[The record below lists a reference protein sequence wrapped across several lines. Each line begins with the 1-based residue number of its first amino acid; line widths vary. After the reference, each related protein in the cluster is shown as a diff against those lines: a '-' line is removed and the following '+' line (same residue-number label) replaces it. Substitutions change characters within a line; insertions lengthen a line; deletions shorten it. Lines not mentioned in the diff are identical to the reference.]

1 MKVNACHMSNKK
13 FLIGCLL
20 LLGSLQ
26 IFAQSK
32 NVWNGKKCAVSLTY
46 DDALNIDL
54 DKVIPALD
62 SVKLKG
68 TFYLIASSKAFT
80 NRLKE
85 WKVVATHGH
94 EIANHSLFH
103 PCASGPGRGFVT
115 ADYDLK
121 TYSIR
126 RINDEMRMANTVFE
140 ALDGKKKR
148 TYAYPC
154 GDTKIKDS
162 SYIDPSKTEFV
173 AARGTNPQMET
184 IEKIDIYNVGS
195 YMINGQSG
203 QYLIDLVK
211 KAMETNSFL
220 VFLFHGVGGEHSLNV
235 SVEAHSELLH
245 FLKQHE
251 KEIWNAPFIDIAEH
265 VKAYQASKTAQK

>member
-1 MKVNACHMSNKK
+1 MTKKK
-13 FLIGCLL
+13 FLIGFLF
-20 LLGSLQ
+20 LLGTLP
-26 IFAQSK
+26 IFAQNK

-62 SVKLKG
+62 SVNLKG

-85 WKVVATHGH
+85 WKVAAAHGH

-103 PCASGPGRGFVT
+103 PCAGGPGRSFVT

-154 GDTKIKDS
+154 GDTKINDS

-173 AARGTNPQMET
+173 AARGTKSEMLT
-184 IEKIDIYNVGS
+184 IDKIDIYNVGS

-203 QYLIDLVK
+203 QELIDLVK
-211 KAMETNSFL
+211 KAMETNTYL

-235 SVEAHSELLH
+235 STEAHSQLIH
-245 FLKQHE
+245 FLKQQE
-251 KEIWNAPFIDIAEH
+251 KEVWVAPFIDVAEH
-265 VKAYQASKTAQK
+265 IRKVQSEKTAKN

>member
-1 MKVNACHMSNKK
+1 MSNKK
-13 FLIGCLL
+13 FLIVAIL
-20 LLGSLQ
+20 LLGGFYV
-26 IFAQSK
+26 FAQNK

-85 WKVVATHGH
+85 WKVAAGKGH

-103 PCASGPGRGFVT
+103 PCASGPGRSFVT
-115 ADYDLK
+115 AEYDLK

-126 RINDEMRMANTVFE
+126 RMNDEMRMANAVFE

-154 GDTKIKDS
+154 GDLKINDS
-162 SYIDPSKTEFV
+162 LYIEPSKTEFI
-173 AARGTNPQMET
+173 AARGVKAEMLP
-184 IEKIDIYNVGS
+184 IDKIDIYNVGS
-195 YMINGQSG
+195 YMINGQTG
-203 QYLIDLVK
+203 QQLIDLVK
-211 KAMETNSFL
+211 KAMETNTYL

-235 SVEAHSELLH
+235 STEAHSELLH
-245 FLKQHE
+245 FLKQQE
-251 KEIWNAPFIDIAEH
+251 KEIWIAPFIDVMEH
-265 VKAYQASKTAQK
+265 VKKRQASSATAGK

>member
-1 MKVNACHMSNKK
+1 MIYKK
-13 FLIGCLL
+13 IIFFALL
-20 LLGSLQ
+20 LLSGSILS
-26 IFAQSK
+26 AQ
-32 NVWNGKKCAVSLTY
+32 NVNGWKGKKCAVALTY
-46 DDALNIDL
+46 DDALNINL

-62 SVKLKG
+62 LVNLKG

-85 WKVVATHGH
+85 WKVAADHGH
-94 EIANHSLFH
+94 ELANHSLFH

-126 RINDEMRMANTVFE
+126 RINDEIRMANSVFE

-154 GDTKIKDS
+154 GDTKIGDS
-162 SYIDPSKTEFV
+162 LYINPSKTEFV
-173 AARGTNPQMET
+173 AARGVKPEMLP
-184 IEKIDIYNVGS
+184 IDKIDLYNVGS

-203 QYLIDLVK
+203 EYLINLVK
-211 KAMETNSFL
+211 KAMETNTFL

-235 SVEAHSELLH
+235 SVEAHSQLLH
-245 FLKQHE
+245 FLKQNE
-251 KEIWNAPFIDIAEH
+251 NAIWTAPFIDIAEH
-265 VKAYQASKTAQK
+265 IKAYQASKTAQK

>member
-1 MKVNACHMSNKK
+1 MITKRNVFFIFS
-13 FLIGCLL
+13 FLC
-20 LLGSLQ
+20 SLTV
-26 IFAQSK
+26 FAQSK
-32 NVWNGKKCAVSLTY
+32 NVWNGKKCAIALTY

-54 DKVIPALD
+54 DNVIPALD

-85 WKVVATHGH
+85 WKVAATHGH
-94 EIANHSLFH
+94 ELANHSLFH
-103 PCASGPGRGFVT
+103 PCSSGPGRGFVI

-126 RINDEMRMANTVFE
+126 RMNDEMRMANTVFE

-154 GDTKIKDS
+154 GDTKIGDS
-162 SYIDPSKTEFV
+162 SYIDPSKNEFV
-173 AARGTNPQMET
+173 AARGVKPEMLT
-184 IEKIDIYNVGS
+184 IDKIDIYNVGS
-195 YMINGQSG
+195 YMINGQNG

-211 KAMETNSFL
+211 KAMETNTFL

-235 SVEAHSELLH
+235 SLEAHSQLLH
-245 FLKQHE
+245 FLKQNE
-251 KEIWNAPFIDIAEH
+251 KDIWIAPFIDIAEH
-265 VKAYQASKTAQK
+265 VKKFQTAKTAISK

>member
-1 MKVNACHMSNKK
+1 MTINRKILFS
-13 FLIGCLL
+13 GLL
-20 LLGSLQ
+20 LLSSSLL
-26 IFAQSK
+26 FAQSQTA
-32 NVWNGKKCAVSLTY
+32 WNGKKCAVALTY
-46 DDALNIDL
+46 DDALNINL

-85 WKVVATHGH
+85 WKVAAEHGH
-94 EIANHSLFH
+94 ELANHSLFH

-115 ADYDLK
+115 ADYDLR

-126 RINDEMRMANTVFE
+126 RMNDEMRMANSVFE
-140 ALDGKKKR
+140 AVDGKKKR

-154 GDTKIKDS
+154 GDTKIGDS

-173 AARGTNPQMET
+173 AARGVKAEMLP

-203 QYLIDLVK
+203 QQLVDLVK

-235 SVEAHSELLH
+235 SVEAHSQLLH

-265 VKAYQASKTAQK
+265 IKAYQASKTAQK

>member
-1 MKVNACHMSNKK
+1 MTLKK
-13 FLIGCLL
+13 ISFSFFLFLASQVIY
-20 LLGSLQ
+20 
-26 IFAQSK
+26 AQHK
-32 NVWNGKKCAVSLTY
+32 TMWNGKKCAVALTY
-46 DDALNIDL
+46 DDALNVHL
-54 DKVIPALD
+54 DKTIPALD

-85 WKVVATHGH
+85 WKVAASHGH
-94 EIANHSLFH
+94 ELANHSLFH

-126 RINDEMRMANTVFE
+126 RINDEIRMTNSILE
-140 ALDGKKKR
+140 AVDGKKKR

-154 GDTKIKDS
+154 GDTKIGDS
-162 SYIDPSKTEFV
+162 SYLDPSKSEFI
-173 AARGTNPQMET
+173 AARGVKAEMLPIDKM
-184 IEKIDIYNVGS
+184 DIYNIGS

-203 QYLIDLVK
+203 QELIELVK
-211 KAMETNSFL
+211 KAMQTNTFL

-235 SVEAHSELLH
+235 SLEAHRQLLH
-245 FLKQHE
+245 YLKQQE
-251 KEIWNAPFIDIAEH
+251 KQIWIAPFIDIAEH
-265 VKAYQASKTAQK
+265 VKKYQASKNIKN

>member
-1 MKVNACHMSNKK
+1 MSNKK
-13 FLIGCLL
+13 LL
-20 LLGSLQ
+20 LYSVFLLSTISG
-26 IFAQSK
+26 FAQNK
-32 NVWNGKKCAVSLTY
+32 NAWNGKKCAVSLTY

-54 DKVIPALD
+54 DKVIPVLD

-85 WKVVATHGH
+85 WKVAASHGH

-103 PCASGPGRGFVT
+103 PCASGPGRNFVT
-115 ADYDLK
+115 AEYDLK
-121 TYSIR
+121 TYSIK
-126 RINDEMRMANTVFE
+126 RINDEMRMANAVFE

-154 GDTKIKDS
+154 GDTKINDS

-173 AARGTNPQMET
+173 AARGTKPEMQT
-184 IEKIDIYNVGS
+184 IDKIDIYNVGS
-195 YMINGQSG
+195 YMINGETG
-203 QYLIDLVK
+203 QQLIDLVK
-211 KAMETNSFL
+211 KAMETNTYL

-235 SVEAHSELLH
+235 STEAHSQLLH
-245 FLKQHE
+245 YLKQHE
-251 KEIWNAPFIDIAEH
+251 KEIWVAPFINVMEH
-265 VKAYQASKTAQK
+265 VKKHQASSGAAGK

>member
-1 MKVNACHMSNKK
+1 MSINRK
-13 FLIGCLL
+13 FLFCSFLVFISSLL
-20 LLGSLQ
+20 
-26 IFAQSK
+26 FAQNK
-32 NVWNGKKCAVSLTY
+32 DVWKGKKCAVALTY

-62 SVKLKG
+62 SVQLKG

-85 WKVVATHGH
+85 WKAAASHGH
-94 EIANHSLFH
+94 ELANHSLFH

-126 RINDEMRMANTVFE
+126 RMNDEMRMANSVFE

-154 GDTKIKDS
+154 G
-162 SYIDPSKTEFV
+162 
-173 AARGTNPQMET
+173 
-184 IEKIDIYNVGS
+184 
-195 YMINGQSG
+195 
-203 QYLIDLVK
+203 
-211 KAMETNSFL
+211 
-220 VFLFHGVGGEHSLNV
+220 
-235 SVEAHSELLH
+235 
-245 FLKQHE
+245 
-251 KEIWNAPFIDIAEH
+251 
-265 VKAYQASKTAQK
+265 

>member
-1 MKVNACHMSNKK
+1 MNNKSL
-13 FLIGCLL
+13 LIF
-20 LLGSLQ
+20 SLVLFCQ
-26 IFAQSK
+26 LSIFAQNK
-32 NVWNGKKCAVSLTY
+32 NVWKGKKCAVSLTY

-85 WKVVATHGH
+85 WKVAANKGH

-103 PCASGPGRGFVT
+103 PCASGPGRSFVT
-115 ADYDLK
+115 AEYDLK
-121 TYSIR
+121 TYSIK
-126 RINDEMRMANTVFE
+126 RINDEMRMANAVFE
-140 ALDGKKKR
+140 AVDGKKKR

-154 GDTKIKDS
+154 GDTKINDS

-173 AARGTNPQMET
+173 AARGTKSEMLP
-184 IEKIDIYNVGS
+184 IDKIDVYNVGS
-195 YMINGQSG
+195 YMINGQTG
-203 QYLIDLVK
+203 QQLIDLVK
-211 KAMETNSFL
+211 KAMETNTYL

-235 SVEAHSELLH
+235 STEAHSQLLR
-245 FLKQHE
+245 FLKQQE
-251 KEIWNAPFIDIAEH
+251 KEIWVAPFIDVMEH
-265 VKAYQASKTAQK
+265 VKKHQGASATAGK

>member
-1 MKVNACHMSNKK
+1 MISKK
-13 FLIGCLL
+13 ILIGLIL
-20 LLGSLQ
+20 LLGTLP
-26 IFAQSK
+26 IFAQNK

-54 DKVIPALD
+54 DNVIPALD
-62 SVKLKG
+62 SMKLKG
-68 TFYLIASSKAFT
+68 TFYLIASSIAFT

-85 WKVVATHGH
+85 WKVAATHGH
-94 EIANHSLFH
+94 ELANHSLFH
-103 PCASGPGRGFVT
+103 PCASGEGRGFVT

-126 RINDEMRMANTVFE
+126 RMNDEMRMANTVFE

-154 GDTKIKDS
+154 GDTKIGDS

-173 AARGTNPQMET
+173 AARGVKSEMLP
-184 IEKIDIYNVGS
+184 IDKIDIYNVGS

-211 KAMETNSFL
+211 KAMETNTYL

-235 SVEAHSELLH
+235 SLEAHSQLLH
-245 FLKQHE
+245 YLKQHE
-251 KEIWNAPFIDIAEH
+251 KEIWVAPFIDVMEH
-265 VKAYQASKTAQK
+265 VKRYQATKTAQR

>member
-1 MKVNACHMSNKK
+1 MINKK
-13 FLIGCLL
+13 FFICSVFILSGI
-20 LLGSLQ
+20 SV
-26 IFAQSK
+26 FAQNK

-85 WKVVATHGH
+85 WKAAANRGH

-103 PCASGPGRGFVT
+103 PCASGPGRSFVT
-115 ADYDLK
+115 AEYDLK
-121 TYSIR
+121 TYSIK
-126 RINDEMRMANTVFE
+126 RINDEMRMANAVFE

-154 GDTKIKDS
+154 GDTRINDS

-173 AARGTNPQMET
+173 AARGTKAEMQT
-184 IEKIDIYNVGS
+184 IDKIDVYNVGS
-195 YMINGQSG
+195 FMINGESG
-203 QYLIDLVK
+203 QQLINLVK
-211 KAMETNSFL
+211 KAMQTNTYL

-235 SVEAHSELLH
+235 SVEAHSQLLH
-245 FLKQHE
+245 YLKQHQ
-251 KEIWNAPFIDIAEH
+251 KEIWIAPFIDVMEH
-265 VKAYQASKTAQK
+265 VKNSQNLSATAGK

>member
-1 MKVNACHMSNKK
+1 MINKK
-13 FLIGCLL
+13 IFICSILL
-20 LLGSLQ
+20 LSNFS
-26 IFAQSK
+26 IFAQNK

-54 DKVIPALD
+54 DNVIPALD
-62 SVKLKG
+62 SMKLKG

-85 WKVVATHGH
+85 WKVAASHGH

-126 RINDEMRMANTVFE
+126 RMNDEMRMANSVFE

-154 GDTKIKDS
+154 GDTKIGDS

-173 AARGTNPQMET
+173 AARGVKGEMLP
-184 IEKIDIYNVGS
+184 IDKIDIYNVGS

-211 KAMETNSFL
+211 KAMEINTYL

-235 SVEAHSELLH
+235 SLEAHSQLVH
-245 FLKQHE
+245 YLKQHE
-251 KEIWNAPFIDIAEH
+251 KEIWVAPFIDIMEH
-265 VKAYQASKTAQK
+265 VKKYQATKTAQR

>member
-1 MKVNACHMSNKK
+1 MNNKK
-13 FLIGCLL
+13 IIICSFLFFAAC
-20 LLGSLQ
+20 ST
-26 IFAQSK
+26 FAQNK

-54 DKVIPALD
+54 DNVIPALD

-80 NRLKE
+80 SRLKE
-85 WKVVATHGH
+85 WKVAAGHGH

-103 PCASGPGRGFVT
+103 PCDGGPGRSFVT

-121 TYSIR
+121 NYSIK

-140 ALDGKKKR
+140 ELDGKKKR

-154 GDTKIKDS
+154 GDTKIHDS

-173 AARGTNPQMET
+173 AARGTKPEMLP
-184 IEKIDIYNVGS
+184 IDKIDVYNVGS
-195 YMINGQSG
+195 YMINGESG
-203 QYLIDLVK
+203 QQLIDLVK
-211 KAMETNSFL
+211 KAMQTNTYL
-220 VFLFHGVGGEHSLNV
+220 VFLFHGVGGEHSINV
-235 SVEAHSELLH
+235 SLEAHSQLLH
-245 FLKQHE
+245 YLKQHE
-251 KEIWNAPFIDIAEH
+251 KEIWIAPFIDITQH
-265 VKAYQASKTAQK
+265 VKTYQAAKTALK

>member
-1 MKVNACHMSNKK
+1 MFNKK
-13 FLIGCLL
+13 FFICSVFILSGI
-20 LLGSLQ
+20 SV
-26 IFAQSK
+26 FAQNK

-85 WKVVATHGH
+85 WKVAAGHGH

-103 PCASGPGRGFVT
+103 PCASGPGRSFVT

-126 RINDEMRMANTVFE
+126 RINDEMRMANTMFE
-140 ALDGKKKR
+140 AIDGKEKR

-154 GDTKIKDS
+154 GDTKINDS

-173 AARGTNPQMET
+173 AARGTKPEMQA
-184 IEKIDIYNVGS
+184 IDKIDIYNVGS
-195 YMINGQSG
+195 FMINGESG
-203 QYLIDLVK
+203 QQLIDLVK
-211 KAMETNSFL
+211 KAMETNTYL

-235 SVEAHSELLH
+235 SAEAHSQLLRY
-245 FLKQHE
+245 LKQHQ
-251 KEIWNAPFIDIAEH
+251 KEIWVAPFIDVMEH
-265 VKAYQASKTAQK
+265 VRKHQSSSATAGK

>member
-1 MKVNACHMSNKK
+1 MSNKK
-13 FLIGCLL
+13 FLIVAIL
-20 LLGSLQ
+20 LLGGFHV
-26 IFAQSK
+26 FAQNK

-85 WKVVATHGH
+85 WKVAAGKGH

-103 PCASGPGRGFVT
+103 PCASGPGRSFVT
-115 ADYDLK
+115 AEYDLK

-126 RINDEMRMANTVFE
+126 RMNDEMRMANAVFE

-154 GDTKIKDS
+154 GDLKINDS
-162 SYIDPSKTEFV
+162 LYIEPSKSEFI
-173 AARGTNPQMET
+173 AARGVKAEMLP
-184 IEKIDIYNVGS
+184 IDKIDIYNVGS
-195 YMINGQSG
+195 YMINGQTG
-203 QYLIDLVK
+203 QQLIDLVK
-211 KAMETNSFL
+211 KAMETNTYL

-235 SVEAHSELLH
+235 STEAHSELLH
-245 FLKQHE
+245 FLKQQE
-251 KEIWNAPFIDIAEH
+251 KEIWIAPFIDVMEH
-265 VKAYQASKTAQK
+265 VKKHRASSATAGK

>member
-1 MKVNACHMSNKK
+1 MPVFSQN
-13 FLIGCLL
+13 
-20 LLGSLQ
+20 
-26 IFAQSK
+26 K

-62 SVKLKG
+62 SLKLKG

-80 NRLKE
+80 NRLPE
-85 WKVVATHGH
+85 WKVAAGNGH

-103 PCASGPGRGFVT
+103 PCASGPGRSFVT
-115 ADYDLK
+115 AEYDLK
-121 TYSIR
+121 TYSIKR
-126 RINDEMRMANTVFE
+126 MNDEMRMANAVFE
-140 ALDGKKKR
+140 AIDGKKKR

-154 GDTKIKDS
+154 GDTRINDS

-173 AARGTNPQMET
+173 AARGTKSEMLT
-184 IEKIDIYNVGS
+184 IDKIDVYNVGS

-203 QYLIDLVK
+203 QQLIDLVK
-211 KAMETNSFL
+211 KAMETNTYL

-235 SVEAHSELLH
+235 SVEAHSQLVH
-245 FLKQHE
+245 FLKQYE
-251 KEIWNAPFIDIAEH
+251 KEVWTAPFIDVMEH
-265 VKAYQASKTAQK
+265 VRKHQGSTAAAGK